1 MRFEAILFNF
11 DGVIAD
17 SKRLS
22 TQALIETMAEAGL
35 PTALEDALRDYSGKR
50 WQDVLAMIEARLGR
64 LIPET
69 LVGQQYKRM
78 SRRVILEVGTVPGIE
93 AFLDLTSGVPRAI
106 TASSEPIW
114 ISQTLARFG
123 LEHHFGGY
131 IYTTAT
137 LAHDKPDPEIYALA
151 AEKLGILP
159 RRIVT
164 IEDHVA
170 GVAAAVAAGVTVIGF
185 TAGSH
190 ILPGDAEAMK
200 AAGARIIVDDFED
213 VADWIGWVS

>member
-1 MRFEAILFNF
+1 MRYEAILFNF

-22 TQALIETMAEAGL
+22 TQALIESMAEAGM
-35 PTALEDALRDYSGKR
+35 PTTLDAALRDFSSKR
-50 WQDVLAMIEARLGR
+50 WSDVLVLLEERMGR
-64 LIPET
+64 EIPES
-69 LVGQQYKRM
+69 LISQQYKRM

-106 TASSEPIW
+106 TGSSEPIW

-123 LEHHFGGY
+123 LEHHFSAHV
-131 IYTTAT
+131 YTTAT
-137 LAHDKPDPEIYALA
+137 LAHDKPDPEIYTLA
-151 AEKLGILP
+151 AEKLGIAP
-159 RRIVT
+159 RRIIA

-170 GVAAAVAAGVTVIGF
+170 GVKAAVAAGVTVIGF

-190 ILPGDAEAMK
+190 ILPGDGDAMK
-200 AAGARIIVDDFED
+200 AAGARMITNDFEN

>member
-1 MRFEAILFNF
+1 MRFDAITFNF

-22 TQALIETMAEAGL
+22 TQALIETMAETGL
-35 PTALEDALRDYSGKR
+35 PTLLEDALRDYSGKR
-50 WQDVLAMIEARLGR
+50 WQDVLLLIEARLGQS
-64 LIPET
+64 IPEA
-69 LVGQQYKRM
+69 LVSQQYKRM
-78 SRRVILEVGTVPGIE
+78 SKRVILEVGTVPGIE

-106 TASSEPIW
+106 TAASEPIW

-123 LEHHFGGY
+123 LEHHFGKHV
-131 IYTTAT
+131 YTTARLT
-137 LAHDKPDPEIYALA
+137 HDRPDPEIYLLA
-151 AEKLGILP
+151 SEKVGIAP

-164 IEDHVA
+164 IEDHAA
-170 GVAAAVAAGVTVIGF
+170 GVKAAVAAGVTAIGF

-190 ILPGDAEAMK
+190 ILPGDAEAMT
-200 AAGARIIVDDFED
+200 AAGARFIANDFED

>member
-1 MRFEAILFNF
+1 MRFDAIIFNF

-22 TQALIETMAEAGL
+22 TQALIESMAEAGM
-35 PTALEDALRDYSGKR
+35 PTSLDEALHDFSSKR
-50 WQDVLAMIEARLGR
+50 WSDVLVLLEARMGSE
-64 LIPET
+64 IPES
-69 LVGQQYKRM
+69 LISQQYKRM

-93 AFLDLTSGVPRAI
+93 AFLDLTDGVPRAI
-106 TASSEPIW
+106 AGSSEPIW

-123 LEHHFGGY
+123 LEHHFGAHV
-131 IYTTAT
+131 YTTAT
-137 LAHDKPDPEIYALA
+137 LAHDKPDPEIYILA
-151 AEKLGILP
+151 AEKLGIAP
-159 RRIVT
+159 KRMVA

-170 GVAAAVAAGVTVIGF
+170 GVMAAVAAGLSVIGF

-200 AAGARIIVDDFED
+200 AAGAKMIADDFED

>member
-1 MRFEAILFNF
+1 MRFEAIFFNF
-11 DGVIAD
+11 DGVIAN

-22 TQALIETMAEAGL
+22 TLALVESMAEAGM
-35 PTALEDALRDYSGKR
+35 PIELEAALRDFSSKR
-50 WQDVLAMIEARLGR
+50 WSDVLTLIEARLGR
-64 LIPET
+64 EIPES
-69 LVGQQYKRM
+69 LISQQYKRM

-123 LEHHFGGY
+123 LEHHFGAHV
-131 IYTTAT
+131 YTTAT
-137 LAHDKPDPEIYALA
+137 LTHDKPDPEIYRLA
-151 AEKLGILP
+151 AEKLGVAP
-159 RRIVT
+159 RRIVA

-170 GVAAAVAAGVTVIGF
+170 GVAAARAAGMSVIGF
-185 TAGSH
+185 VAGSH

-200 AAGARIIVDDFED
+200 AAGARIIADDFED

>member
-1 MRFEAILFNF
+1 MRFDAITFNF

-35 PTALEDALRDYSGKR
+35 PTLLEDALRDYSGRR

-64 LIPET
+64 QIPET
-69 LVGQQYKRM
+69 LVNQQYKRM
-78 SRRVILEVGTVPGIE
+78 SRRVILEVGTVPGVE
-93 AFLDLTSGVPRAI
+93 AFLDLTSGVPRAV

-123 LEHHFGGY
+123 LEHHFGEHV
-131 IYTTAT
+131 YTTAK
-137 LAHDKPDPEIYALA
+137 LAHDKPDPEVYALA
-151 AEKLGILP
+151 AEKLGIAA
-159 RRIVT
+159 RRIVA

-170 GVAAAVAAGVTVIGF
+170 GVAAAVAAGVTTIGF

-200 AAGARIIVDDFED
+200 AAGAKMIADDFED

>member
-1 MRFEAILFNF
+1 MRFEAIIFNF

-22 TQALIETMAEAGL
+22 TQALIESMADAGM
-35 PTALEDALRDYSGKR
+35 PTALDDALRDFSGKR
-50 WQDVLAMIEARLGR
+50 WHDVLAMIEARLGR

-106 TASSEPIW
+106 AASSEPIW

-123 LEHHFGGY
+123 LEHHFGAHV
-131 IYTTAT
+131 YTTAKLT
-137 LAHDKPDPEIYALA
+137 HDKPDPEVYELVAQ
-151 AEKLGILP
+151 KLGIVP
-159 RRIVT
+159 RRMVA

-170 GVAAAVAAGVTVIGF
+170 GVKAAVAAGVTVIGF

-200 AAGARIIVDDFED
+200 TAGARFIADDFED
-213 VADWIGWVS
+213 VADWIGWVG

>member
-1 MRFEAILFNF
+1 MRFDAITFNF

-22 TQALIETMAEAGL
+22 TQALIETMAETGL
-35 PTALEDALRDYSGKR
+35 PTLLEDALRDYSGKR
-50 WQDVLAMIEARLGR
+50 WQDVLVMIEARLGR
-64 LIPET
+64 QIPET
-69 LVGQQYKRM
+69 LVNQQYKRM
-78 SRRVILEVGTVPGIE
+78 SRRVVLEVGTVSGIE

-106 TASSEPIW
+106 TAASEFIW

-123 LEHHFGGY
+123 LEHHFGEHV
-131 IYTTAT
+131 YTTAK
-137 LAHDKPDPEIYALA
+137 LARDRPDPEVYALA
-151 AEKLGILP
+151 AEKLGIAP

-170 GVAAAVAAGVTVIGF
+170 GVAAAVAAGVTAIGF

-200 AAGARIIVDDFED
+200 AAGAKMIANDFED

>member
-1 MRFEAILFNF
+1 MRFDAITFNF

-22 TQALIETMAEAGL
+22 TQALIETIAEAGL
-35 PTALEDALRDYSGKR
+35 PTLLEDALRDYSGKR

-123 LEHHFGGY
+123 LEHHFGEHV
-131 IYTTAT
+131 YTTAK
-137 LAHDKPDPEIYALA
+137 LAHDKPDPEVYARS
-151 AEKLGILP
+151 AERLGIAP
-159 RRIVT
+159 RRIVA

-170 GVAAAVAAGVTVIGF
+170 GVKAAVAAGMTVIGF

-190 ILPGDAEAMK
+190 ILTGDAEAMK
-200 AAGARIIVDDFED
+200 AAGARFIADDFED

>member
-1 MRFEAILFNF
+1 MRFEAITFNF

-22 TQALIETMAEAGL
+22 TLALIESMAEAGM
-35 PTALEDALRDYSGKR
+35 PTTLDDALRDFSSKR
-50 WQDVLAMIEARLGR
+50 WRDVLILLEARMGSE
-64 LIPET
+64 IPES
-69 LVGQQYKRM
+69 LISQQYKRM

-93 AFLDLTSGVPRAI
+93 AFLDLTVGVPRAI
-106 TASSEPIW
+106 AASSEPIW

-123 LEHHFGGY
+123 LEHHFGVHV
-131 IYTTAT
+131 YTTAT
-137 LAHDKPDPEIYALA
+137 LAHDKPDPAVYGFTAQ
-151 AEKLGILP
+151 KLGVAP
-159 RRIVT
+159 RRMVA

-170 GVAAAVAAGVTVIGF
+170 GVKAAVAAGLSTIGF

-200 AAGARIIVDDFED
+200 AAGARFIADDFED
-213 VADWIGWVS
+213 IADWIGWVS

>member
-1 MRFEAILFNF
+1 MRFEAITFNF

-22 TQALIETMAEAGL
+22 TLALIESMAEAGM
-35 PTALEDALRDYSGKR
+35 PTTLDDALRDFSSKR
-50 WQDVLAMIEARLGR
+50 WRDVLILLEARMGSE
-64 LIPET
+64 IPES
-69 LVGQQYKRM
+69 LISQQYKRM
-78 SRRVILEVGTVPGIE
+78 SRRVILEVGTVPGVE

-123 LEHHFGGY
+123 LEHHFGAHV
-131 IYTTAT
+131 YTTAT
-137 LAHDKPDPEIYALA
+137 LTHDKPDPEVYALA
-151 AEKLGILP
+151 GEALGITP
-159 RRIVT
+159 RRIVA

-170 GVAAAVAAGVTVIGF
+170 GVKAAVAAGLSVIGF

-190 ILPGDAEAMK
+190 IMPGDAEAMK
-200 AAGARIIVDDFED
+200 AAGARIVADDFED

>member
-1 MRFEAILFNF
+1 MRFDAITFNF

-22 TQALIETMAEAGL
+22 TQALIETLAEAGL
-35 PTALEDALRDYSGKR
+35 PTLLEDALRDYGGKR

-69 LVGQQYKRM
+69 LVNQQYKRM

-106 TASSEPIW
+106 VTASEFIW

-123 LEHHFGGY
+123 LQHHFGEHV
-131 IYTTAT
+131 YTTAK
-137 LAHDKPDPEIYALA
+137 LAHDKPDPEIYTLA
-151 AEKLGILP
+151 AEKLGIAP
-159 RRIVT
+159 RRIVA
-164 IEDHVA
+164 IEDHPT
-170 GVAAAVAAGVTVIGF
+170 GVKAAVAAGVTVIGF

-200 AAGARIIVDDFED
+200 AAGARFIADDFED

>member
-1 MRFEAILFNF
+1 MRFDAITFNF

-22 TQALIETMAEAGL
+22 TQALIETMAETGL
-35 PTALEDALRDYSGKR
+35 PTLLEDALRDYGGKR
-50 WQDVLAMIEARLGR
+50 WQDVLVMIEARLGR
-64 LIPET
+64 QIPET
-69 LVGQQYKRM
+69 LVNQQYKRM
-78 SRRVILEVGTVPGIE
+78 SRRVILEVGTMPGVE

-106 TASSEPIW
+106 VAASELIW
-114 ISQTLARFG
+114 ISQTLSRFG
-123 LEHHFGGY
+123 LEHHFGEHV
-131 IYTTAT
+131 YTTAK
-137 LAHDKPDPEIYALA
+137 LARDKPDPEVYTLT
-151 AEKLGILP
+151 AERLGIAP

-164 IEDHVA
+164 IEDHAA

-190 ILPGDAEAMK
+190 ILPGDAEAMT
-200 AAGARIIVDDFED
+200 AAGARFIADDFED

>member
-1 MRFEAILFNF
+1 MRFEAIFFNF
-11 DGVIAD
+11 DGVIAN

-22 TQALIETMAEAGL
+22 TLALVESMAEAGM
-35 PTALEDALRDYSGKR
+35 PIELEAALRDFSSKR
-50 WQDVLAMIEARLGR
+50 WSDVLTLIEARLGR
-64 LIPET
+64 EIPES
-69 LVGQQYKRM
+69 LISQQYKRM

-123 LEHHFGGY
+123 LEHHFGAHV
-131 IYTTAT
+131 YTTAT
-137 LAHDKPDPEIYALA
+137 LTHDKPDPEIYRLA
-151 AEKLGILP
+151 AEKIGVAP
-159 RRIVT
+159 RRIVA

-170 GVAAAVAAGVTVIGF
+170 GVAAAKAAGITAIGF
-185 TAGSH
+185 VAGSH
-190 ILPGDAEAMK
+190 ILPGDADAMK
-200 AAGARIIVDDFED
+200 AAGARIIADDFED

>member
-1 MRFEAILFNF
+1 MRYEAILFNF
-11 DGVIAD
+11 DGVIAN

-22 TQALIETMAEAGL
+22 TQALVESMAEAGM
-35 PTALEDALRDYSGKR
+35 PTTLDVALHDFGSKR
-50 WQDVLAMIEARLGR
+50 WSDVLVLLEARMGSE
-64 LIPET
+64 IPES
-69 LVGQQYKRM
+69 LISQQYKRM

-106 TASSEPIW
+106 TGSSEPIW

-123 LEHHFGGY
+123 LEHHFGAHV
-131 IYTTAT
+131 YTTAT
-137 LAHDKPDPEIYALA
+137 LSRDKPDPEIYTLA
-151 AEKLGILP
+151 AEKLGIAP
-159 RRIVT
+159 RRIIA

-170 GVAAAVAAGVTVIGF
+170 GVKAAVAAGVTVIGF

-190 ILPGDAEAMK
+190 ILPGDDEAMK
-200 AAGARIIVDDFED
+200 VAGARMITNDFEN

>member
-1 MRFEAILFNF
+1 MRFDAILFNF

-22 TQALIETMAEAGL
+22 TQALTESMAEAGM
-35 PTALEDALRDYSGKR
+35 PTTLDDALRDFCSKR
-50 WQDVLAMIEARLGR
+50 WSDVLLLLEARMGSE
-64 LIPET
+64 IPES
-69 LVGQQYKRM
+69 LISQQYKRM

-106 TASSEPIW
+106 AGSSEPIW

-123 LEHHFGGY
+123 LDRHFGAHV
-131 IYTTAT
+131 YTTAT
-137 LAHDKPDPEIYALA
+137 LTHDKPDPEIYMLVAQ
-151 AEKLGILP
+151 KLGIAP
-159 RRIVT
+159 RRMVA

-170 GVAAAVAAGVTVIGF
+170 GVKAAVAAGVTAIGF

-190 ILPGDAEAMK
+190 ILPGDAQAMK
-200 AAGARIIVDDFED
+200 AAGARMITDDFEE